1 MAYFV
6 SEEGKELLADAAK
19 FCSQYVDSVSA
30 SWDSGER
37 HPSQAVAKMQ
47 ELGYTMLTLPEELG
61 GLDISPV
68 DVAAVLE
75 QIAYSDAGLAVSL
88 VGNALAVKTV
98 MIAGNQAQKETV
110 AKILADGGIGAFCL
124 TESSAGSDAFNIET
138 QALPTDADD
147 GYVLNGTKLFVT
159 NGSIADFYCVVAL
172 EGESELPSLFLI
184 QKGTEGLRIGPEEEK
199 LGLRSCSTS
208 SIILENCRVGKDA
221 LMDRTDNKR
230 EEATDE
236 DFIENK
242 QDMTGTHAVMGALF
256 EGRLW
261 ISAVAIGLAQ
271 RALDEAAAHAKE
283 RVQFGKPL
291 ADHQGVRMK
300 LADMKIL
307 IEATRSLTEK
317 GLRLMERGECYDEIS
332 SSAKAFAAE
341 TVVNIT
347 NRAMDIFGGYGYTK
361 AYIIEKLMRDAR
373 AFPVLEGTTEVQK
386 MMIVNYLLQ
395 KNKW

>member
-6 SEEGKELLADAAK
+6 SQEGQELLEDAAK
-19 FCSQYVDSVSA
+19 FCSQYVDAVSA
-30 SWDSGER
+30 EWDRGER
-37 HPSQAVAKMQ
+37 HPTPAVAKMQ
-47 ELGYTMLTLPEELG
+47 ELGYPMLTLPEELG
-61 GLDISPV
+61 GLGVTPV

-75 QIAYSDAGLAVSL
+75 RIAYSDAGLAVSL
-88 VGNALAVKTV
+88 AGNALAVKAV
-98 MIAGNQAQKETV
+98 MVAGNQAQKEKV

-138 QALPTDADD
+138 KALPTEADD

-172 EGESELPSLFLI
+172 EGESELPSLFLVE
-184 QKGTEGLRIGPEEEK
+184 KGTEGFKIGPEEEK
-199 LGLRSCSTS
+199 MGLRSCSTC

-221 LMDRTDNKR
+221 LMDRTDHKT
-230 EEATDE
+230 TDA
-236 DFIENK
+236 DNADNR
-242 QDMTGTHAVMGALF
+242 QDMTGTQAVMGALI

-261 ISAVAIGLAQ
+261 ISAVAIGVAQ

-283 RVQFGKPL
+283 RIQFGKAL
-291 ADHQGVRMK
+291 ADHQAVRMK
-300 LADMKIL
+300 LADMKIQ
-307 IEATRSLTEK
+307 IEAARCLTEK
-317 GLRLMERGECYDEIS
+317 GLNLMERGECYDEIS
-332 SSAKAFAAE
+332 SAAKAFAAE
-341 TVVNIT
+341 AVVNIT

-361 AYIIEKLMRDAR
+361 AYPIEKLMRDAR

-386 MMIVNYLLQ
+386 MMLVNYLLQ